1 MIFTCPHC
9 AAKAAPGR
17 TDCSGCGKPMA
28 RACPACAE
36 QIAVTA
42 TACKYCGED
51 VSPLRAAA
59 SPKPEAGVR
68 FLEEPVVSRPCGWED
83 GSKGLL
89 RRWWGTWA
97 QSTFSPKAFFRGLKP
112 DSGHRWPV
120 GYAFGL
126 TAQLLAVTVLAMVA
140 GLGVF
145 AANGRDPG
153 LLARWSPAVLAIVG
167 IPTVFVAMTLALYL
181 GSLLWHLPA
190 KLLGG
195 KGAFQSTLRVAAYSS
210 GASAWGLLPVV
221 GALLAPLM
229 GTVTAYHGFR
239 ELHGMGRVKAAFVA
253 LLPLLLLGGLIALGV
268 ANGGFACC
276 SGDIRYKGTF

>member
-1 MIFTCPHC
+1 MIFHCPHC
-9 AAKAAPGR
+9 GLKATPGR
-17 TDCSGCGKPMA
+17 ADCPGCNKPMA

-51 VSPLRAAA
+51 VAPLRTA
-59 SPKPEAGVR
+59 SAPKPDAGVR
-68 FLEEPVVSRPCGWED
+68 FLEEPVVSRACGWED

-167 IPTVFVAMTLALYL
+167 IPAVFVGMTAALYAV
-181 GSLLWHLPA
+181 SLLWHVAA
-190 KLLGG
+190 KVLGG
-195 KGAFQSTLRVAAYSS
+195 KGGFQSTLRVVAYSS
-210 GASAWGLLPVV
+210 GATAWGLLPVV

-229 GTVTAYHGFR
+229 GTVMAYHGFR
-239 ELHGMGRVKAAFVA
+239 ELHGMGRFRAGLVA
-253 LLPLLLLGGLIALGV
+253 LLPLLLAGGLVAAAV
-268 ANGGFACC
+268 ANGCFACC
-276 SGDIRYKGTF
+276 DPNIKYRGTF